1 MSDPSA
7 AIPATVRID
16 KLVAGGDGL
25 GRLDDGCVVF
35 VPGSVPGDSVEIGVE
50 ERRRDFARG
59 RLVRVVEPGVDRVEP
74 ECRGV
79 ALGCGGCDW
88 QHLAFGSQPS
98 VKRGIVAEAF
108 RRTARLGEVEILPG
122 QLLPPG
128 ARRTTVRAAAGA
140 DGRLGFRRQ
149 GSNEVVVLGD
159 CIAAHPAI
167 SDALGT
173 LRLDGPGEVAIRVG
187 ARTGDIALATDGARI
202 VEGLPAGARL
212 GPSARITE
220 MVSGHSFEV
229 SMDSFFQNSPEA
241 AELLVGTVATSLD
254 DLGVDSGRLVDLYG
268 GVGLFARTL
277 ADRFDEVFVVEG
289 DSSACRDAVRNL
301 QDCAATIECC
311 DVNEWSPVEADVV
324 IADPS
329 RSGLGTRGVEAIRGT
344 GANIVVVVSCDPV
357 AAARDARLLVDA
369 GHEVVSVTSLD
380 IFPHTHHVEVVSVYS
395 APREV

>member
-1 MSDPSA
+1 ML
-7 AIPATVRID
+7 ID

-35 VPGSVPGDSVEIGVE
+35 VPGSVPGETVEVGVE

-59 RLVRVVEPGVDRVEP
+59 RLLRVVEPAAGRVEP

-79 ALGCGGCDW
+79 SLGCGGCDW
-88 QHLAFGSQPS
+88 QHLELGGQPS

-108 RRTARLGEVEILPG
+108 RRTARLGEVKILAG
-122 QLLPPG
+122 GLLPPA

-140 DGRLGFRRQ
+140 DGRLGFRRH

-159 CIAAHPAI
+159 CMAAHPTI

-173 LRLDGPGEVAIRVG
+173 LRLDGPGEVTIRVG

-202 VEGLPAGARL
+202 VEGLPSGARL

-220 MVSGHSFEV
+220 IVGGHSFEV
-229 SMDSFFQNSPEA
+229 SMESFFQSSPEA
-241 AELLVGTVATSLD
+241 AELLVGTVASALD
-254 DLGVDSGRLVDLYG
+254 DLGVESGRLVDLYG
-268 GVGLFARTL
+268 GVGLFARTF
-277 ADRFDEVFVVEG
+277 AERFDEVHVVEG
-289 DSSACRDAVRNL
+289 ESSACRDAVRNL

-311 DVNEWSPVEADVV
+311 DVNDWSPVEADVV

-344 GANIVVVVSCDPV
+344 EAHTVVVVSCDPV

-369 GHEVVSVTSLD
+369 GHELISVTSLD

-395 APREV
+395 APRSS